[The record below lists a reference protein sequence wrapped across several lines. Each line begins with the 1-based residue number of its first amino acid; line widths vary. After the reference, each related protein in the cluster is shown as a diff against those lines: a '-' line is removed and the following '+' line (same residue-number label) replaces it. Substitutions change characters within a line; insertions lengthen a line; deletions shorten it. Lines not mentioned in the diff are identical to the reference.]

1 MNLRNSTI
9 TKHRRAF
16 TLLELSVAAALIAAL
31 LVTTVKMVHALE
43 DFRKTVR
50 RRVYAQQ
57 AVAAVSEQAGNFQ
70 WNELTTAKAN
80 EIAIPDG
87 LRPYLS
93 EGKLNVVVADEH
105 APEAKRIT
113 AELTWDDHRGRASA
127 PVRLVTW
134 VYQKEPTSP

>member
-1 MNLRNSTI
+1 M
-9 TKHRRAF
+9 KHRRAF

-31 LVTTVKMVHALE
+31 LVTTLRMVHALE

-50 RRVYAQQ
+50 RRVYSQQ
-57 AVAAVSEQAGNFQ
+57 AVAAVSEQAGNVQ
-70 WNELTTAKAN
+70 WNELTTATAN
-80 EIAIPDG
+80 KITIPDG

-93 EGKLNVVVADEH
+93 DGKLNVVVADEH

-113 AELTWDDHRGRASA
+113 VELAWDDHRGRATA

-134 VYQKEPTSP
+134 VFRNASTSP